1 MLTTPRIKPFMSAL
15 DSTELIIVTFDASGG
30 DQVFAN
36 EIEIYNSS
44 TNVLVYT
51 NKVTSFQFK
60 NEIPIN
66 TLLNGTTY
74 KVRIRTYNS
83 TNEVSQWSDYIILK
97 CLSNPIVAITNIGVD
112 GIIKNQTYEFQGS
125 FTQGENDT
133 LKSYNFILY
142 DSQHRQIS
150 VSGNKTDGL
159 LKYSF
164 TFVNDTNYFIEMK
177 TKSNSDVEN
186 TTGLI
191 PIYVKYVTNKMKNIL
206 SLTNDKNN
214 ATVNIEANIIHVVFK
229 LQSGSYT
236 YIDNDWID
244 LKDAVIYADNTL
256 DYMLS
261 GSLWTLELRF
271 KIYDDT
277 TRFFKM
283 VDVKGNYLVFERDR
297 DRIFIRLYDKDN
309 YLILET
315 WEDISIVTL
324 NSIVE
329 LWFQK
334 IGTGFKNKITI
345 I

>member
-30 DQVFAN
+30 DQVFSN

-44 TNVLVYT
+44 TNVLAYT

-66 TLLNGTTY
+66 TLLNGTIY

-97 CLSNPIVAITNIGVD
+97 CLSNPVVAITNIGED

-125 FTQGENDT
+125 FTQAENDT

-177 TKSNSDVEN
+177 TKSNSDVES

-191 PIYVKYVTNKMKNIL
+191 PIYVKYVTNKMKNII
-206 SLTNDKNN
+206 SLNNDRDN
-214 ATVNIEANIIHVVFK
+214 ATVNVEVNIIQVIFET
-229 LQSGSYT
+229 LEGNYT
-236 YIDNDWID
+236 YIDDEWID
-244 LKDAVIYADNTL
+244 LNNGSIYTDTSLGFRL
-256 DYMLS
+256 D
-261 GSLWTLELRF
+261 GEKWTLELRF
-271 KIYDDT
+271 KIYDNT

-283 VDVKGNYLVFERDR
+283 IDIKGNYLVFERDR

-315 WEDISIVTL
+315 WEDISVVTS
-324 NSIVE
+324 NSIIE
-329 LWFQK
+329 FWFQK
-334 IGTGFKNKITI
+334 IGTGFNNKITI